1 MRGSRRV
8 ARHRCAGPW
17 QMHGRRSG
25 GSISCCVVSYHAAAG
40 MNNQQGGA
48 WGVGGG
54 ARWAERSGAAAGC
67 RPVMPAAPAPAIGQA
82 PQGCSGRRCCKL
94 VQTAAPRVGVGCHGV
109 AGARR
114 AAPLRE
120 RSRLGGRCWGGRVC
134 GRLKPGRRLP
144 CMLRRPPICWRS
156 HQCTQRHRRARRP
169 CAKRWRW
176 KACINED
183 VEGGPKLHSLQA
195 REAASAPPSAA
206 AGPAGDASQSHP
218 RGGPLLRQRQVVI
231 IVVDATELG
240 ESRLV

>member
-1 MRGSRRV
+1 M
-8 ARHRCAGPW
+8 AG
-17 QMHGRRSG
+17 QAGQS
-25 GSISCCVVSYHAAAG
+25 AAA
-40 MNNQQGGA
+40 QQRGA
-48 WGVGGG
+48 G
-54 ARWAERSGAAAGC
+54 
-67 RPVMPAAPAPAIGQA
+67 PVMPAAPAPAIGQA

-94 VQTAAPRVGVGCHGV
+94 VQTAAPRVGAGCHGV

-134 GRLKPGRRLP
+134 GRLKPGRHLP

-169 CAKRWRW
+169 GAKRW

-240 ESRLV
+240 GSRLV